1 MLVKKRSQ
9 SMIGNTLL
17 NILKIGVIMFN
28 ILNYFLKDFK
38 HMDSLLCLSNNI
50 FFQPSFEFTKCEWK
64 YDEKYDNAINC
75 MKSRTPLLP
84 NS

>member
-1 MLVKKRSQ
+1 MCDNVQYFKLFFESLKAHGFAIVFVKQ
-9 SMIGNTLL
+9 
-17 NILKIGVIMFN
+17 
-28 ILNYFLKDFK
+28 
-38 HMDSLLCLSNNI
+38 H
-50 FFQPSFEFTKCEWK
+50 FFQSSFEFTKCEWK